1 MRSNAYDAQH
11 MSTCNIIHG
20 CATHP
25 FENTIS
31 GLLPPEAIQPPLM
44 LPKMPIPSKMLVKQ
58 EGRILLAIEAIQ
70 KDQTSSI
77 REAARF
83 HDVPQTT
90 LHARLAG

>member
-1 MRSNAYDAQH
+1 
-11 MSTCNIIHG
+11 
-20 CATHP
+20 
-25 FENTIS
+25 
-31 GLLPPEAIQPPLM
+31 
-44 LPKMPIPSKMLVKQ
+44 MPIPSKMLVKQ

-90 LHARLAG
+90 LHAHHSTSEEVGINWASSFVKRHETLQT